1 MTVSLLTSYA
11 RARADGRGIE
21 CQVGLLERAGRVVI
35 LSAFSIAGLLTV
47 GLGLVAA
54 GALITTAQRILHVR
68 RATHG

>member
-1 MTVSLLTSYA
+1 M
-11 RARADGRGIE
+11 E

-68 RATHG
+68 RATRG